1 MHLRSRARCRGDFAT
16 SRHPFDTRLTVF
28 RKGKA
33 LRSSDRKSRKAKIWA
48 QRWNPSLRPKC
59 VLCLS
64 AKINSLCSVGQ
75 SDSATE
81 LSRRRQKENLVFST
95 RRKRNLKNGT
105 AWKMGQGSPRGCRS
119 APMRFFTLLSVSCYI
134 VLSDSVL
141 FRVLCSE
148 QFKLFFE
155 FAEVA
160 SRDRELEFV
169 KGRAEPAALCGVL
182 DGGEIVDVDDAG
194 VADSGQGRV

>member
-1 MHLRSRARCRGDFAT
+1 MESG
-16 SRHPFDTRLTVF
+16 TR
-28 RKGKA
+28 
-33 LRSSDRKSRKAKIWA
+33 
-48 QRWNPSLRPKC
+48 
-59 VLCLS
+59 
-64 AKINSLCSVGQ
+64 
-75 SDSATE
+75 
-81 LSRRRQKENLVFST
+81 FSE
-95 RRKRNLKNGT
+95 
-105 AWKMGQGSPRGCRS
+105 GCRS

-160 SRDRELEFV
+160 SRDREFEFV
-169 KGRAEPAALCGVL
+169 EGRAEPAALCGVL